1 MSPTDSAGP
10 EPRVVQVV
18 LERGPLRPLDYLCPE
33 GLEAVPG
40 MLVRAPF
47 RRTVSLGLVVS
58 QRPPEV
64 AIERLRPIAEL
75 IGPTLPEPQEAVQLV
90 QLLRQRYLATWPQ
103 AAQPLLPSARG
114 FLPEAARWEIAAG
127 RAAEADLLLRRAPRQ
142 KAAYDALR
150 GGPRPLQA
158 AIWRPLLEKGL
169 IVRHQA
175 SRPARP
181 ESTGPALTAAQA
193 AALEAL
199 RRKPGGAFLLH
210 GVTGSGKTEIYF
222 RLIEDAL
229 LSQRGAILLVPEI
242 ALSAQLVDLVQA
254 RFGRRAA
261 VIHSAVGESARRQA
275 LQRLRQGIADVVVG
289 PRSAIFAPVD
299 AGVVIM
305 DEQHEASYQQDEAPR
320 YHAQDVAFLRA
331 ARSGATLVLGSA
343 TPDLVTYHAARSGAL
358 QLVQLPERIGGRPL
372 PKVHVADL
380 RRTPGRIFSP
390 DLQQLVSESVSRG
403 EQAILLLN
411 RRGFH
416 PSMVCQSCGQ
426 VPSCPDCSVA
436 LAYHEDGDA
445 VCHLCGHRR
454 RAPGTCPAC
463 GGRMRLLGTGTQRV
477 AQAARETWPG
487 ARILRLDRDAVR
499 NVGAAD
505 EVYRA
510 FRDGEADILVG
521 TQMVAKGFDFP
532 HVTAVG
538 VVVAD
543 IGLGQPDF
551 RASERTFQLLM
562 QVSGRAGRADTPGQ
576 AVIQTFDPEHP
587 AIRFAVR
594 HDYEGFAAQE
604 LRERER
610 GGYPPFG
617 ELLLIGYSGREE
629 AAVAAL
635 AEQRTRELRKRAS
648 DGVRVLGP
656 VPAPIYRAQGRYRWQ
671 TLLLAARREA
681 LRRLAAELPQ
691 GDGDLRETPLF
702 DPRQFR

>member
-1 MSPTDSAGP
+1 
-10 EPRVVQVV
+10 
-18 LERGPLRPLDYLCPE
+18 
-33 GLEAVPG
+33 
-40 MLVRAPF
+40 MLVRVPF
-47 RRTVSLGLVVS
+47 RRNVALGIVVS
-58 QRPPEV
+58 QDPPEV
-64 AIERLRPIAEL
+64 AFERLREVSEL
-75 IGPTLPEPQEAVQLV
+75 IGPTLQDPQEAVQLLH
-90 QLLRQRYLATWPQ
+90 LLRQRYLATWPQ

-114 FLPEAARWEIAAG
+114 FLPEAARWEAAAG
-127 RAAEADLLLRRAPRQ
+127 NDSEAEELLRRAPRQ
-142 KAAYDALR
+142 KAAYESLR
-150 GGPRPLQA
+150 QGPRTLQA
-158 AIWRPLLEKGL
+158 ALWRPLLEKGL
-169 IVRHQA
+169 IVRH
-175 SRPARP
+175 RPQRP
-181 ESTGPALTAAQA
+181 ERPKSTGPQATPAQA
-193 AALEAL
+193 AALVAL
-199 RRKPGGAFLLH
+199 RGTPGGVHLLH

-229 LSQRGAILLVPEI
+229 QAGRGAILLVPEI
-242 ALSAQLVDLVQA
+242 ALSAQLVALVQE

-261 VIHSAVGESARRQA
+261 VLHSAVGEGARRSA
-275 LQRLRQGIADVVVG
+275 LQRLRQGVADVVVG
-289 PRSAIFAPVD
+289 PRSAIFAPID
-299 AGVVIM
+299 AGVVIV

-320 YHAQDVAFLRA
+320 YHAQDVALLRA

-343 TPDLVTYHAARSGAL
+343 TPDLGTYHQARSGAMG
-358 QLVQLPERIGGRPL
+358 LVRLSERIGGRPL
-372 PKVHVADL
+372 PTVRVADL
-380 RRTPGRIFSP
+380 RHTPGRIFSP
-390 DLQQLVSESVSRG
+390 ELHALVSESVSRG
-403 EQAILLLN
+403 QQAILLLN

-416 PSMVCQSCGQ
+416 PSMVCGNCGQ
-426 VPSCPDCSVA
+426 VPTCDDCSVA
-436 LAYHEDGDA
+436 LAYHENGEA

-454 RAPGTCPAC
+454 KAPGACPAC

-477 AQAARETWPG
+477 AQAAREAWPG

-532 HVTAVG
+532 RVTAVG

-551 RASERTFQLLM
+551 RAAERTFQLLM
-562 QVSGRAGRADTPGQ
+562 QVAGRAGRADSPGQ

-629 AAVAAL
+629 SAVAAL
-635 AEQRTRELRKRAS
+635 AEQRAAELRVRAPE
-648 DGVRVLGP
+648 GVRVLGP

-671 TLLLAARREA
+671 TLLLAARRED
-681 LRRLAAELPQ
+681 LRRLAANLPQ
-691 GDGDLRETPLF
+691 GDGDPRETPLF